1 MLVNIITTLAISRT
15 VLVIGITSVVVGDII
30 ERTKRT
36 TVALA
41 AVALVIELQKD
52 YSPFVIIT

>member
-41 AVALVIELQKD
+41 AVALVIDLQR
-52 YSPFVIIT
+52 IIQPL

>member
-30 ERTKRT
+30 ERTTRT
-36 TVALA
+36 TVAVA
-41 AVALVIELQKD
+41 TVALVIDLQR
-52 YSPFVIIT
+52 IIQPL

>member
-30 ERTKRT
+30 ERTKRA

-41 AVALVIELQKD
+41 AVALVIDSRKT
-52 YSPFVIIT
+52 FI